1 MGKKHIKLLLVVML
15 IVLAMASFSAC
26 GLLKPK
32 AVEVS
37 EVSIDIT
44 SGLTKEGNTYYAYI
58 GDDVVLTANWN
69 KNANVN
75 IGKEWKLYKG
85 NEVIDTAT
93 SKVFTYS
100 VPTESLDF
108 EATYK
113 ATLTINGI
121 ESSNTVSFKIKYA
134 PLSIENI
141 QSNIKIYND
150 VLQMSRF
157 DYKTVNL
164 EVQYNSDEID
174 PATPVT
180 FSWKKGGTEVS
191 TTATYSFTPEDGWD
205 DETTISI
212 SLTQGENTETK
223 SFKVVLV
230 IQYLEIK
237 EVEIEF
243 TNGIG
248 TEPLATTQNQVIQKG
263 SSPYKPVTLSAVV
276 TPAIGTNTDAEVT
289 WSIRTKDGPI
299 TALEHGRVLTF
310 NPTYGENIITC
321 TIQNVSSHTFNVIA
335 LTDTDYTQHKDR
347 LKNTFEWDG
356 SVCNHY
362 ITDKLDMLAF
372 VNYLFANRNVTEQ
385 DVYYADPSVKNG
397 NEINN
402 TAFQSNMQQVVAML
416 DEAGQIGYSYST
428 NSFSLKGDGPN
439 SCVFG
444 EPTQT
449 TEADTSIQNLM
460 DTHYSTSTTQR
471 ETLPCDSFTKTM
483 EVSNSNQ
490 LFRALSNFYK
500 PIISDSK
507 ITTLYNK
514 AKDVLKDICDDEMTD
529 YEKVLA
535 IYDWIVTE
543 VKYDT
548 VLFDM
553 DGGLNYD
560 GYYLEGVFNNKK
572 AVCDGKAKA
581 FSLLCGMEGIT
592 SLRISG
598 QAKQPRG
605 GSTSGHAWNRVL
617 VDTPD
622 ESGEYDGIKEWFAVD
637 TTWGD
642 RTISFNGQVTE
653 NLSYSYFLIK
663 DSDISN
669 THTATRTDLPVA
681 NGTFDY
687 YKCTIVERNSK
698 SGPLKVTSNIE
709 LAAVLEYYLAKVGAN
724 HKYAI
729 EIEVAITGVDSD
741 LALEH
746 KIQETM
752 NNILIY
758 HDPNGKNFSQYT
770 IYHPSHMNKDMN
782 DIGRN
787 DIYLL
792 YYLLP

>member
-15 IVLAMASFSAC
+15 MALVMASLSAC

-32 AVEVS
+32 TVQVS

-58 GDDVVLTANWN
+58 GDDVVFTANWN

-85 NEVIDTAT
+85 DEVVDTAT
-93 SKVFTYS
+93 TKVYAYT
-100 VPTESLDF
+100 VPSESPDF

-113 ATLTINGI
+113 VTLTINGI
-121 ESSNTVSFKIKYA
+121 ESSNKVSFKIRYA
-134 PLSIENI
+134 PLRIENI
-141 QSNIKIYND
+141 QSNVKIYND

-164 EVQYNSDEID
+164 EVHYNLEAINPDI
-174 PATPVT
+174 PVT
-180 FSWKKGGTEVS
+180 FSWKKGSTEEA
-191 TTATYSFTPEDGWD
+191 TTNTYSFTPTDGWD

-212 SLTQGENTETK
+212 TLTQGEDSVTK

-230 IQYLEIK
+230 MQYLEIK
-237 EVEIEF
+237 GVEIEF
-243 TNGIG
+243 TNGTG

-263 SSPYKPVTLSAVV
+263 SGPVYNPVTLSAVV
-276 TPAIGTNTDAEVT
+276 APAVGTNTDAEVT
-289 WSIRTKDGPI
+289 WTIRTKDGPI
-299 TALEHGRVLTF
+299 TATEHGRVLTF
-310 NPTYGENIITC
+310 NPTYGENIVTC

-335 LTDTDYTQHKDR
+335 MTTTDYDQVGNT
-347 LKNTFEWDG
+347 LKNTFEWEG
-356 SVCNHY
+356 NVCNRY
-362 ITDKLDMLAF
+362 ITDKYDMLALA
-372 VNYLFANRNVTEQ
+372 NYLVANRDLSAQV
-385 DVYYADPSVKNG
+385 VYYVEDSIKSG
-397 NEINN
+397 N
-402 TAFQSNMQQVVAML
+402 TMDHDAFELYMKDVVAMI
-416 DEAGQIGYSYST
+416 DEAGMFGYSWNSNT
-428 NSFSLKGDGPN
+428 NFSLTS

-444 EPTQT
+444 DPTQT
-449 TEADTSIQNLM
+449 TEADDSIQNLM
-460 DTHYSTSTTQR
+460 DTHYSTSTTTR
-471 ETLPCDSFTKTM
+471 TTLPCDSFTKSMT
-483 EVSNSNQ
+483 VTNSNQ

-500 PIISDSK
+500 PTISDP
-507 ITTLYNK
+507 TLTALYNK
-514 AKDVLKDICDDEMTD
+514 ARDVLKDICDDDMTD

-548 VLFDM
+548 VLFDS
-553 DGGLNYD
+553 DGGINYD
-560 GYYLEGVFNNKK
+560 GYYLEGVFNNHK

-581 FSLLCGMEGIT
+581 FTLLCGMEGIT
-592 SLRISG
+592 SIRVSG
-598 QAKQPRG
+598 KAKQPRG
-605 GSTSGHAWNRVL
+605 GSTSGHAWNKVL
-617 VDTPD
+617 VDTPN
-622 ESGEYDGIKEWFAVD
+622 EAGEYDGIKDWFVVD

-642 RTISFNGQVTE
+642 RTISFNGQSTE
-653 NLSYSYFLIK
+653 NLSYSYFLIQ

-669 THTATRTDLPVA
+669 THTQSRTDLPVA
-681 NGTFDY
+681 NKPFDY

-698 SGPLKVTSNIE
+698 SAPLKVTSNVE

-729 EIEVAITGVDSD
+729 EIEVAITGVNSD
-741 LALEH
+741 LALEQ

-782 DIGRN
+782 DAGRS

>member
-15 IVLAMASFSAC
+15 IALVMASFSAC

-32 AVEVS
+32 TVQVS

-58 GDDVVLTANWN
+58 GDDVVFTANWN

-85 NEVIDTAT
+85 DEVVDTAT
-93 SKVFTYS
+93 TKVYAYT
-100 VPTESLDF
+100 VPSESPDF

-113 ATLTINGI
+113 VTLTINGI
-121 ESSNTVSFKIKYA
+121 ESSNKVSFKIRYA
-134 PLSIENI
+134 PLRIENI
-141 QSNIKIYND
+141 QSNVKIYND

-164 EVQYNSDEID
+164 EVHYNLEAINPDI
-174 PATPVT
+174 PVT
-180 FSWKKGGTEVS
+180 FSWKKGSTEEA
-191 TTATYSFTPEDGWD
+191 TTNTYSFTPTDGWD

-212 SLTQGENTETK
+212 TLTQGEDSVTK

-230 IQYLEIK
+230 MQYLEIK
-237 EVEIEF
+237 GVEIEF
-243 TNGIG
+243 TNGTG

-263 SSPYKPVTLSAVV
+263 SGPVYNPVTLSAVV
-276 TPAIGTNTDAEVT
+276 APAVGTNTDAEVT
-289 WSIRTKDGPI
+289 WTIRTKDGPI
-299 TALEHGRVLTF
+299 TATEHGRVLTF
-310 NPTYGENIITC
+310 NPTYGENIVTC

-335 LTDTDYTQHKDR
+335 MTTTDYDQVGNT
-347 LKNTFEWDG
+347 LKNTFEWEG
-356 SVCNHY
+356 NVCNRY
-362 ITDKLDMLAF
+362 ITDKYDMLALA
-372 VNYLFANRNVTEQ
+372 NYLVANRDLSAQV
-385 DVYYADPSVKNG
+385 VYYVEDSIKSG
-397 NEINN
+397 N
-402 TAFQSNMQQVVAML
+402 TMDHDAFELYMKDVVAMI
-416 DEAGQIGYSYST
+416 DEAGMFGYSWNSNT
-428 NSFSLKGDGPN
+428 NFSLTS

-444 EPTQT
+444 DPTQT
-449 TEADTSIQNLM
+449 TEADDSIQNLM
-460 DTHYSTSTTQR
+460 DTHYSTSTTTR
-471 ETLPCDSFTKTM
+471 TTLPCDSFTKSMT
-483 EVSNSNQ
+483 VTNSNQ

-500 PIISDSK
+500 PTISDP
-507 ITTLYNK
+507 TLTALYNK
-514 AKDVLKDICDDEMTD
+514 ARDVLKDICDDDMTD

-548 VLFDM
+548 VLFDS
-553 DGGLNYD
+553 DGGINYD
-560 GYYLEGVFNNKK
+560 GYYLEGVFNNHK

-581 FSLLCGMEGIT
+581 FTLLCGMEGIT
-592 SLRISG
+592 SIRVSG
-598 QAKQPRG
+598 KAKQPRG
-605 GSTSGHAWNRVL
+605 GSTSGHAWNKVL
-617 VDTPD
+617 VDTPN
-622 ESGEYDGIKEWFAVD
+622 EAGEYDGIKDWFVVD

-642 RTISFNGQVTE
+642 RTISFNGQSTE
-653 NLSYSYFLIK
+653 NLSYSYFLIQ

-669 THTATRTDLPVA
+669 THTQSRTDLPVA
-681 NGTFDY
+681 NKPFDY

-698 SGPLKVTSNIE
+698 SAPLKVTSNVE

-729 EIEVAITGVDSD
+729 EIEVAITGVNSD
-741 LALEH
+741 LALEQ

-782 DIGRN
+782 DAGRS

>member
-15 IVLAMASFSAC
+15 IALVMASFSAC

-32 AVEVS
+32 TIEVS

-44 SGLTKEGNTYYAYI
+44 SGLTKEGNTYYAYV

-75 IGKEWKLYKG
+75 IKKEWKLYKG
-85 NEVIDTAT
+85 DEVIDTAT
-93 SKVFTYS
+93 SKVYTYS
-100 VPTESLDF
+100 IPTESPDF
-108 EATYK
+108 ESTYK
-113 ATLTINGI
+113 ATLSINGI
-121 ESSNTVSFKIKYA
+121 ESSNTVSFKVKYA
-134 PLSIENI
+134 SVKIESI
-141 QSNIKIYND
+141 QSNVKIYND

-157 DYKTVNL
+157 DYKTVNA
-164 EVQYNSDEID
+164 EVHYNSSAINPEV
-174 PATPVT
+174 PVT
-180 FSWKKGGTEVS
+180 FSWKKGETEVS
-191 TTATYSFTPEDGWD
+191 TTDTYSFTPTDGWA

-212 SLTQGENTETK
+212 TLTQGEDTVTK
-223 SFKVVLV
+223 TFKVVLV
-230 IQYLEIK
+230 MQYLEIK
-237 EVEIEF
+237 GVEIEF
-243 TNGIG
+243 TGGTG

-263 SSPYKPVTLSAVV
+263 AGPVYNEVTLSAVV
-276 TPAIGTNTDAEVT
+276 TPSVGTNTDAEVT
-289 WSIRTKDGPI
+289 WTIRTKDGPI
-299 TALEHGRVLTF
+299 TATEHGRVLTF
-310 NPTYGENIITC
+310 NPTYGENIVTC
-321 TIQNVSSHTFNVIA
+321 TIQNVSSHTFNVVA
-335 LTDTDYTQHKDR
+335 LTSSDYDQRSNT

-356 SVCNHY
+356 NVCNRY
-362 ITDKLDMLAF
+362 ITDKLDMLALT
-372 VNYLFANRNVTEQ
+372 NYLVANRDLTAQ
-385 DVYYADPSVKNG
+385 TVYYAEDSIKSG
-397 NEINN
+397 S
-402 TAFQSNMQQVVAML
+402 TMDHDAFELYMKDVVAMI
-416 DEAGQIGYSYST
+416 DEAGMFGYSWNSNT
-428 NSFSLKGDGPN
+428 NFSLTSSCQFGD
-439 SCVFG
+439 
-444 EPTQT
+444 PTQT
-449 TEADTSIQNLM
+449 TAADDSVQNLM
-460 DTHYSTSTTQR
+460 DKHYSTSTATR
-471 ETLPCDSFTKTM
+471 TTLPCDSFTKTM
-483 EVSNSNQ
+483 EVTNSNQ

-500 PIISDSK
+500 PTISDP
-507 ITTLYNK
+507 TLTALYNK
-514 AKDVLKDICDDEMTD
+514 ARTVLLDICDDNMTD

-548 VLFDM
+548 VLFDS
-553 DGGLNYD
+553 DGGITYD
-560 GYYLEGVFNNKK
+560 GYYLEGVFNNHK

-592 SLRISG
+592 SLRVSG
-598 QAKQPRG
+598 KAKQPRG
-605 GSTSGHAWNRVL
+605 GSTSGHAWNKVL
-617 VDTPD
+617 VDTPN
-622 ESGEYDGIKEWFAVD
+622 EAGEYDGIKDWFVVD

-642 RTISFNGQVTE
+642 RTISFNGQSTE

-669 THTATRTDLPVA
+669 THTQSRTDLPVA

-698 SGPLKVTSNIE
+698 SAPLKVTSNVE
-709 LAAVLEYYLAKVGAN
+709 LAAVLEYFLAKVGAN

-729 EIEVAITGVDSD
+729 EIEVTTSIATSD
-741 LALEH
+741 LTLES

-782 DIGRN
+782 DTGRN